1 MSVYHPVLCKQ
12 VPLFIMECE
21 GETAE
26 RHTKFFSLVNEAIE
40 KIISGRVFDPVA
52 GFMADE
58 AGGLQEGLRKVHGN
72 SVLEKLKTC
81 T

>member
-1 MSVYHPVLCKQ
+1 
-12 VPLFIMECE
+12 MECE

-26 RHTKFFSLVNEAIE
+26 CYTKFFSLVNEAME
-40 KIISGRVFDPVA
+40 KIIPGRIFDPVS

-58 AGGLQEGLRKVHGN
+58 AGGLQEGLRKVHEN

-81 T
+81 EFHFVQCTNR